1 MSEKSMKSF
10 LAKICLIYM
19 KYIHEKKDPCPPH
32 RCEHCTLYK
41 AKKLHVHIHVH
52 CTCMCVQSEL
62 GSTRLKSW
70 FSFLSLFRVMS
81 FVFLPSWAQLG
92 SEFSLNLGS
101 SHTHPTTRPE
111 LDSQGNKQVSRW
123 VSKQVSKQVNRYMN
137 KTWSSVSNSS
147 LARFLCSLA

>member
-19 KYIHEKKDPCPPH
+19 KYIHEKKDPCPH

-81 FVFLPSWAQLG
+81 FVFLPRLAHLG
-92 SEFSLNLGS
+92 LSLVLIP
-101 SHTHPTTRPE
+101 HPPDHPSTRPE